1 MMPEA
6 AKPLPVD
13 ELDEELAKDRI
24 EEDEVSDERP
34 QRTWSLWKK
43 IHWIQGKLKAIPKD
57 ATLDVGGGRQVPVL
71 SHNAM
76 VARIRPMFDDVGL
89 VLLSTVTDY
98 EMEIQI
104 VQKANGQ
111 TKSAYFHKLKKH
123 YTLVNVDG
131 PEERFEF
138 DGYGTSMSFSDKG
151 YGAAESY
158 CKKYALRSL
167 FLIETEDD
175 PDLLE
180 NLKIQEPQ
188 SRQRRPKGEDGQEK
202 MYGKP
207 VAISLQK
214 SDHPAGQNILYEAW
228 VAVSERWS
236 DGKKITVPQIK
247 RLYTIAG
254 KNGWNDQAVATVTK
268 HKLGIESMK
277 DVPMDAYDA
286 LCSIFESFDP
296 TTGEPGEDDG
306 PIL

>member
-1 MMPEA
+1 MASSEKTKGEMMPEA

-76 VARIRPMFDDVGL
+76 VARIRPML
-89 VLLSTVTDY
+89 
-98 EMEIQI
+98 
-104 VQKANGQ
+104 

-214 SDHPAGQNILYEAW
+214 SDHPAGQNTDQTALHHRW
-228 VAVSERWS
+228 KERLERSGRGDGDETQARDRIDEGRTDGCVRCPLFDLREFRS
-236 DGKKITVPQIK
+236 DD
-247 RLYTIAG
+247 RRAG
-254 KNGWNDQAVATVTK
+254 RG
-268 HKLGIESMK
+268 
-277 DVPMDAYDA
+277 
-286 LCSIFESFDP
+286 
-296 TTGEPGEDDG
+296 
-306 PIL
+306 